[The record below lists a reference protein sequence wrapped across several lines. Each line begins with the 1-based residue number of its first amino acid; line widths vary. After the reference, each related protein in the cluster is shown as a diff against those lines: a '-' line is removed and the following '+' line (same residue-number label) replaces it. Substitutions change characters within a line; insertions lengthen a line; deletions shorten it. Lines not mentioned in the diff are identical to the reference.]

1 MSLAKRNNGE
11 DSPAA
16 HHQHMDAWN
25 PAIHL
30 AAHCCL
36 ECRTRRVICDK
47 AEPECFKCRK
57 KGIKCSGQGIECR
70 FSPYMRKK
78 SSAAKLKASTA
89 AVTSGQSSSEAAGAA
104 SRLSKPGVSTDRKAT
119 PAQPAS
125 SKQYLWVDSEP
136 MPGPSLRSTPI
147 APLVVPKMEDDPD
160 SNALTDTPSYWSS
173 ASPSSSTSS
182 QPDEVQ
188 DQDVKGKRVVPP
200 ISKPRTEDSLVVRT
214 PAVKREPWPYGP
226 SLTLQSTSSDSRFF
240 FDHFS
245 NFIASKMVVV
255 DFHGNAY
262 RQMILPL
269 ATQDAMVSQAVNVV
283 SAFHLSQVVPSLRM
297 KAEVNQQRVLS
308 RLRQS
313 ALNPNPDQ
321 FFKLSNWVTI
331 LVLLVGDTITG
342 SKNYVYLLD
351 LLSQLS
357 RAALSDES
365 VPDAVKAFVKQQTHM
380 FELFG
385 SPLSSPQKGLEML
398 RRRSV
403 DYLSFMSYC
412 PYTPEQQVFVDKM
425 TEIMRQ
431 ACKIFENRASKTATP
446 ESSTASVE
454 QMRQTVGDMDL
465 ETEGSHALVW
475 PFFVAAA
482 ESALP
487 EHRDFFASRLKQL
500 FSNTRFGSIPVALD
514 TLKYIWS
521 KSDTTS
527 WTDVVTRERQV
538 LIM

>member
-1 MSLAKRNNGE
+1 MSLAKRNNG
-11 DSPAA
+11 
-16 HHQHMDAWN
+16 
-25 PAIHL
+25 
-30 AAHCCL
+30 CF

-47 AEPECFKCRK
+47 AEPECLKCRK

-70 FSPYMRKK
+70 FSPYMRKR
-78 SSAAKLKASTA
+78 SSAAHVKASTA
-89 AVTSGQSSSEAAGAA
+89 AAAAAAPGGAG
-104 SRLSKPGVSTDRKAT
+104 PGARDT
-119 PAQPAS
+119 PARATS
-125 SKQYLWVDSEP
+125 EKQYLWVDPEP
-136 MPGPSLRSTPI
+136 IPG
-147 APLVVPKMEDDPD
+147 AAALVVPKMEEESGAAD
-160 SNALTDTPSYWSS
+160 ALADAPVYRSS
-173 ASPSSSTSS
+173 TSPASSTSS
-182 QPDEVQ
+182 QTDEAPDRH
-188 DQDVKGKRVVPP
+188 DKGKHTVSSIRT
-200 ISKPRTEDSLVVRT
+200 SRTENRLVVRR
-214 PAVKREPWPYGP
+214 PSYVKREPWPYGP
-226 SLTLQSTSSDSRFF
+226 VSAIQTMSSDSRFF

-245 NFIASKMVVV
+245 NFIASKMVVL

-269 ATQDAMVSQAVNVV
+269 ATQDPMVSQAVSVV
-283 SAFHLSQVVPSLRM
+283 SAFHLSQAVPSLRM
-297 KAEVNQQRVLS
+297 QAEVNQHRVLS
-308 RLRQS
+308 RLRQA

-342 SKNYVYLLD
+342 SSNYVYLLD

-357 RAALSDES
+357 RAALSDKS
-365 VPDAVKAFVKQQTHM
+365 LPDNVRDFVRQQTQM

-385 SPLSSPQKGLEML
+385 TPLSSPQKGVEML

-412 PYTPEQQVFVDKM
+412 PSTPEQQVFINAM
-425 TEIMRQ
+425 TRVITE
-431 ACKIFENRASKTATP
+431 ACRIFERRAARTATP
-446 ESSTASVE
+446 ESSTDSLE
-454 QMRQTVGDMDL
+454 RMRDMVVDMDL

-475 PFFVAAA
+475 AFFIAAA
-482 ESALP
+482 ESTRP
-487 EHRDFFASRLKQL
+487 QHREFFASRLKQL

-514 TLKYIWS
+514 TLQYIWS